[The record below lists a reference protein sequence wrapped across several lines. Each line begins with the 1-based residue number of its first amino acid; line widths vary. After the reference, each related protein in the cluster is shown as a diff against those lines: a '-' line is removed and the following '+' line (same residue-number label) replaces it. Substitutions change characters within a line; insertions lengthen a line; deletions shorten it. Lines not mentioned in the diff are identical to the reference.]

1 MDRGASVIAKLKNK
15 AKETGKSLQVHLQ
28 LFCQEEFLRK
38 LSMSKY
44 SDNFVLKGGMFI
56 YTLTNFESRATID
69 IDFLMRQL
77 PNNAEEIERIIT
89 EILNINT
96 GNDFIE
102 LSAKGFEPIS
112 PQRKYQGVSFQ
123 IIGKIKNTRTPFNV
137 DLGVG
142 DIIVPKSEKRV
153 IPVQLDEFTKPE
165 ISTYSLES
173 TIAEKFDAI
182 LQLLEMT
189 SRMKDFY
196 DIYYLSN
203 MFDFDGQK
211 LKEAIYE
218 TLKNR
223 GTTYSADSLDKIKA
237 FANDSQMISK
247 WKLYLRTMKMPE
259 FEFKTVI
266 ESIYRFLEPI
276 WDANVNESEF
286 FGIWNRCENKWE
298 KKNIR
303 DEVKK

>member
-1 MDRGASVIAKLKNK
+1 MDKGASVIAKLKNK
-15 AKETGKSLQVHLQ
+15 AKETGKPLQVHLQ

-44 SDNFVLKGGMFI
+44 ADNLVLKGGLFI
-56 YTLTNFESRATID
+56 YTLTNFESRATVD

-77 PNNAEEIERIIT
+77 PNKIEEIEKIIG
-89 EILNINT
+89 EILNVDT

-102 LSAKGFEPIS
+102 LSAKGFETIS
-112 PQRKYQGVSFQ
+112 PQRKYKGVSFQ

-153 IPVQLDEFTKPE
+153 IPVQLDEFTRPE

-203 MFDFDGQK
+203 MFDFDGRK
-211 LKEAIYE
+211 LQEAIFE
-218 TLKNR
+218 TLQNR
-223 GTTYSADSLDKIKA
+223 GTTYSRDSLDKIKA
-237 FANDSQMISK
+237 FANDAQMISK
-247 WKLYLRTMKMPE
+247 WNLYLHTIKMPE
-259 FEFKTVI
+259 IEFKTVI
-266 ESIYRFLEPI
+266 ESLYTFLEPI
-276 WDANVNESEF
+276 WDAVINEGELFKVWNKNES
-286 FGIWNRCENKWE
+286 KWM
-298 KKNIR
+298 KVN
-303 DEVKK
+303 V

>member
-1 MDRGASVIAKLKNK
+1 MDKGASVIAKLKNK
-15 AKETGKSLQVHLQ
+15 AKETGKPLQVHLQ

-44 SDNFVLKGGMFI
+44 ADNLVLKGGLFI
-56 YTLTNFESRATID
+56 YTLTNFESRATVD

-77 PNNAEEIERIIT
+77 PNKIEEIEKIIA
-89 EILNINT
+89 EILSVDT

-102 LSAKGFEPIS
+102 LSAKGFETIS
-112 PQRKYQGVSFQ
+112 PQRKYKGVSFQ

-153 IPVQLDEFTKPE
+153 IPVQLDEFTSPE

-203 MFDFDGQK
+203 MFDFDGRK
-211 LKEAIYE
+211 LQEAIVE
-218 TLKNR
+218 TLQNR
-223 GTTYSADSLDKIKA
+223 GTTYSRDSLDKIKT
-237 FANDSQMISK
+237 FANDAQMISK
-247 WKLYLRTMKMPE
+247 WNLYLHTIKMPGI
-259 FEFKTVI
+259 EFKTVI
-266 ESIYRFLEPI
+266 ESLYTFLEPV
-276 WDANVNESEF
+276 WDAVINEGELFKVWNKNESN
-286 FGIWNRCENKWE
+286 W
-298 KKNIR
+298 KKVN
-303 DEVKK
+303 V

>member
-1 MDRGASVIAKLKNK
+1 MAIVDRGASVIAKLKNK

-142 DIIVPKSEKRV
+142 DIIVPESEKRV

-203 MFDFDGQK
+203 MFDFDGRK
-211 LKEAIYE
+211 LQEAIYE
-218 TLKNR
+218 TLQNR
-223 GTTYSADSLDKIKA
+223 GTTYSEDSLDKIKA

-259 FEFKTVI
+259 LEFNVVI
-266 ESIYRFLEPI
+266 QNICEFLYPVWNAVVKEI
-276 WDANVNESEF
+276 DFCGEWKISE
-286 FGIWNRCENKWE
+286 NNWE
-298 KKNIR
+298 KTNI
-303 DEVKK
+303 

>member
-1 MDRGASVIAKLKNK
+1 MDKGASVIAKLKNK
-15 AKETGKSLQVHLQ
+15 AKETGKPLQVHLQ

-44 SDNFVLKGGMFI
+44 ADNLVLKGGLFI
-56 YTLTNFESRATID
+56 YTLTNFESRATVD

-77 PNNAEEIERIIT
+77 PNKIEEIEKIIA
-89 EILNINT
+89 EILSVDT

-102 LSAKGFEPIS
+102 LSAKGFETIS
-112 PQRKYQGVSFQ
+112 PQRKYKGVSFQ

-153 IPVQLDEFTKPE
+153 IPVQLDEFTSPE

-203 MFDFDGQK
+203 MFDFDGRK
-211 LKEAIYE
+211 LQEAIFE
-218 TLKNR
+218 TLQNR
-223 GTTYSADSLDKIKA
+223 GTTYSRDSLDKIKA
-237 FANDSQMISK
+237 FANDAQMISK
-247 WKLYLRTMKMPE
+247 WNLYLRTIKMPE
-259 FEFKTVI
+259 IEFKTVI
-266 ESIYRFLEPI
+266 ESLYTFLEPI
-276 WDANVNESEF
+276 WDAVINEGELFKVWNKNESN
-286 FGIWNRCENKWE
+286 W
-298 KKNIR
+298 KKVN
-303 DEVKK
+303 V

>member
-1 MDRGASVIAKLKNK
+1 MDKGASVIAKLKNK
-15 AKETGKSLQVHLQ
+15 AKETGKPLQVHLQ

-44 SDNFVLKGGMFI
+44 ADNLVLKGGLFI
-56 YTLTNFESRATID
+56 YTLTNFESRATVD

-77 PNNAEEIERIIT
+77 PNKIEEIEKIIA
-89 EILNINT
+89 EILSVDT

-102 LSAKGFEPIS
+102 LSAKGFETIS
-112 PQRKYQGVSFQ
+112 PQRKYKGVSFQ

-153 IPVQLDEFTKPE
+153 IPVQLDEFTSPE

-203 MFDFDGQK
+203 MFDFDGRK
-211 LKEAIYE
+211 LQEAIFE
-218 TLKNR
+218 TLQNR
-223 GTTYSADSLDKIKA
+223 GTTYSRDSLDKIKA
-237 FANDSQMISK
+237 FANDAQMISK
-247 WKLYLRTMKMPE
+247 WNLYLHTIKMPE
-259 FEFKTVI
+259 IEFKTVI
-266 ESIYRFLEPI
+266 ESLYTFLEPI
-276 WDANVNESEF
+276 WDAVINEGELFKVWNKNES
-286 FGIWNRCENKWE
+286 KWM
-298 KKNIR
+298 I
-303 DEVKK
+303 

>member
-1 MDRGASVIAKLKNK
+1 MDKGASVLAKLKNK
-15 AKETGKSLQVHLQ
+15 ARETGKSLQVHLQ

-44 SDNFVLKGGMFI
+44 ADNLVLKGGLFI
-56 YTLTNFESRATID
+56 YTLTNFESRATVD

-77 PNNAEEIERIIT
+77 PNSVEEIENIIT
-89 EILNINT
+89 EILSVDT

-102 LSAKGFEPIS
+102 LSAKGFETIS
-112 PQRKYQGVSFQ
+112 PQRKYKGVSFQ
-123 IIGKIKNTRTPFNV
+123 IMGKIKNTHTPFNV

-196 DIYYLSN
+196 DIYYFLTKLRKDIDIN
-203 MFDFDGQK
+203 V
-211 LKEAIYE
+211 LKEAMDNTFTKRNSFEYLKDYEQIIDSIIGNERIEKLWNIYSNKYKYASGIDITE
-218 TLKNR
+218 ILNLLKGIIN
-223 GTTYSADSLDKIKA
+223 
-237 FANDSQMISK
+237 
-247 WKLYLRTMKMPE
+247 E
-259 FEFKTVI
+259 VE
-266 ESIYRFLEPI
+266 LELV
-276 WDANVNESEF
+276 AA
-286 FGIWNRCENKWE
+286 
-298 KKNIR
+298 
-303 DEVKK
+303 

>member
-1 MDRGASVIAKLKNK
+1 MDKGASIIAKLKNK
-15 AKETGKSLQVHLQ
+15 AKETGKPLQVHLQ

-44 SDNFVLKGGMFI
+44 ADNLVLKGGLFI

-69 IDFLMRQL
+69 VDFLMRQL
-77 PNNAEEIERIIT
+77 PNSIEEIEKIVLD
-89 EILNINT
+89 ILSVDT

-102 LSAKGFEPIS
+102 LTAKAFETIS
-112 PQRKYQGVSFQ
+112 PQRKYTGVSFQ

-142 DIIVPKSEKRV
+142 DIIVPKAEKRV

-173 TIAEKFDAI
+173 TIAEKFDAM
-182 LQLLEMT
+182 LQRLEMT

-203 MFDFDGQK
+203 MFDFDGRK
-211 LKEAIYE
+211 LQEAIFE
-218 TLKNR
+218 TLQNR
-223 GTTYSADSLDKIKA
+223 GTSYSRDSLNQIA
-237 FANDSQMISK
+237 ELANYAEMITK
-247 WKLYLRTMKMPE
+247 WNYFLRTIKMSE
-259 FEFKTVI
+259 LDFGEVVDAMVH
-266 ESIYRFLEPI
+266 FLSPAWQAILDEDELLKK
-276 WDANVNESEF
+276 WDKEK
-286 FGIWNRCENKWE
+286 NKW
-298 KKNIR
+298 I
-303 DEVKK
+303 

>member
-1 MDRGASVIAKLKNK
+1 MDKGASVIAKLKNK
-15 AKETGKSLQVHLQ
+15 AKETGKPLQVHLQ

-44 SDNFVLKGGMFI
+44 ADNLVLKGGLFI
-56 YTLTNFESRATID
+56 YTLTNFESRATVD

-77 PNNAEEIERIIT
+77 PNKIEEIEKIIA
-89 EILNINT
+89 EILSVDT

-102 LSAKGFEPIS
+102 LSANGFETIS
-112 PQRKYQGVSFQ
+112 PQRKYKGVSFQ

-153 IPVQLDEFTKPE
+153 IPVQLDEFTRPE

-203 MFDFDGQK
+203 MFDFDGRK
-211 LKEAIYE
+211 LQEAIFE
-218 TLKNR
+218 TLQNR
-223 GTTYSADSLDKIKA
+223 GTTYSRDSLDKIKA
-237 FANDSQMISK
+237 FANDAQMISK
-247 WKLYLRTMKMPE
+247 WNLYLHTIKMPE
-259 FEFKTVI
+259 IEFKTVI
-266 ESIYRFLEPI
+266 ESLYTFLEPV
-276 WDANVNESEF
+276 WDAVINEGELFKVWNKNESN
-286 FGIWNRCENKWE
+286 W
-298 KKNIR
+298 KKVN
-303 DEVKK
+303 V

>member
-142 DIIVPKSEKRV
+142 DIIVPESEKRV

-203 MFDFDGQK
+203 MFDFDGRK
-211 LKEAIYE
+211 LQEAIYE
-218 TLKNR
+218 TLQNR
-223 GTTYSADSLDKIKA
+223 GTTYSEDSLDKIKA

-259 FEFKTVI
+259 LEFNVVI
-266 ESIYRFLEPI
+266 QNICEFLYPVWNAVVKEI
-276 WDANVNESEF
+276 DFCGEWKISE
-286 FGIWNRCENKWE
+286 NNWE
-298 KKNIR
+298 KTNI
-303 DEVKK
+303 